1 MIGSSTAFLAAFLSL
16 SFTVPVLA
24 DSNTAAPYPAVTFAE
39 CQSKTANPLQG
50 CPEGTIY
57 VSLNDTKADF
67 NNIQSAILSI
77 PNDTVPYYILVAAG
91 NYYEQ
96 LNVTRSAPLYLLGQS
111 NSPVKGKTYA
121 GEVSYNKTV
130 QNDVQIWY
138 NSANVG
144 GDLFTDNVS
153 GYEIR
158 AFSFFL
164 HIQSLSSEIRVKR
177 HSLTVSRGCFF
188 RI

>member
-1 MIGSSTAFLAAFLSL
+1 MIGLSTASLAALLSL

-67 NNIQSAILSI
+67 NSIQAAISSI
-77 PNDTVPYYILVAAG
+77 PNDTLPYYILIAAG

-96 LNVTRSAPLYLLGQS
+96 LNVTRSAPLYLFGQS
-111 NSPVKGKTYA
+111 NLPIKDKTYA
-121 GEVSYNKTV
+121 GDVSYNKTAQNEV
-130 QNDVQIWY
+130 QVWY

-144 GDLFTDNVS
+144 GDLFTDNVRDY
-153 GYEIR
+153 GEHGL
-158 AFSFFL
+158 FPFL
-164 HIQSLSSEIRVKR
+164 MRP
-177 HSLTVSRGCFF
+177 
-188 RI
+188 